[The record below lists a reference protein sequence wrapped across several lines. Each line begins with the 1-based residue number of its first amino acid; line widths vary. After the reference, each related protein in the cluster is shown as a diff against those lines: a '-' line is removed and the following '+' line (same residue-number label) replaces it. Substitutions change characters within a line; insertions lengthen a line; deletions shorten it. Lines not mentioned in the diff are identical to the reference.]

1 MADHALPLVL
11 AVIAAWLAIAML
23 GLARPKDLRW
33 IRNVLFPAGAA
44 LGVVLAAVA
53 LSAIGALPQ
62 STVLPLG
69 LPNLPF
75 HLRLDSLSAFF
86 LLLLG
91 AAGAA
96 ISLFAAGYFRTG
108 EGTTLGL
115 MCFEYHAFM
124 ATMAMVLIAD
134 DAYVFMVSWEAMALA
149 SFFLVTTD
157 HRIPEIRRAG
167 FLYLLIAHIGAIGI
181 LLCFGVLQGGSGRL
195 HVRLD
200 GARCRYNPTSLPHP
214 RGAVRPR
221 AWGSGSAGLTG
232 AWPSVA
238 FFLAL
243 FGFGAKAGLLPMHI
257 WLPEAHPAAPSPVS
271 ALMSGVM
278 LKTAVYGLLRVTFDL
293 LHGQLWWWGVFAL
306 VLGLATA
313 LFGVIYACVQTDMKR
328 LLAYSSIE
336 NIGIIVAGIGLTI
349 LFKSYGKTLIAAITL
364 TAVLYHAL
372 NHAFF
377 KSLLFLATGS
387 VLHAT
392 KERSLGKLGGLI
404 HRMPWVAWLA
414 LVGTLAIAGLPPLN
428 GFVSEWLLLQAF
440 LFTPSLPQSFVNML
454 VPLAAGALVLAVAL
468 SAYVMV
474 KFYGVIFLGRP
485 REPKLAYAEDAGRFE
500 RAGLVWL
507 AAGCVLL
514 GIFPVNVIAMIDPVN
529 SMLVGSTAIHPDG
542 MSWLLLAPISAD
554 RASYSPLIV
563 LVVIVAVVLLTIQ
576 IVHRHYHGRVRH
588 APPWDCGFPLQTP
601 RMQDTAEGFGQPVR
615 EVFSPI
621 FRIERH
627 LPSPFDT
634 APKYAVTVQD
644 PWWYWLYLPIARG
657 ADALARLVG
666 TIQQGRI
673 SVYLTYSFVTL
684 LALLFFVR

>member
-1 MADHALPLVL
+1 VAENALGL
-11 AVIAAWLAIAML
+11 VIAAIAAWIAIGTL
-23 GLARPKDLRW
+23 GLVRPRHLTF
-33 IRNVLFPAGAA
+33 ISHLLFPLGAA
-44 LGVVLAAVA
+44 VGLALAVVAFF
-53 LSAIGALPQ
+53 AIGPLPQ

-69 LPNLPF
+69 LPDLPF

-91 AAGAA
+91 TVSAAV
-96 ISLFAAGYFRTG
+96 SVFAAGYFRSG
-108 EGTTLGL
+108 EGTAPGL
-115 MCFEYHAFM
+115 LCLEYHLFLAAM
-124 ATMAMVLIAD
+124 ALVLVAD
-134 DAYVFMVSWEAMALA
+134 DAYLFMVSWEAMALS

-157 HRIPEIRRAG
+157 HRIPEIRQAG
-167 FLYLLIAHIGAIGI
+167 FLYLLIAHIGAIAI
-181 LLCFGVLQGGSGRL
+181 LLCFGVLQGGSG
-195 HVRLD
+195 D
-200 GARCRYNPTSLPHP
+200 YTF
-214 RGAVRPR
+214 
-221 AWGSGSAGLTG
+221 GSMRSMVLSG

-243 FGFGAKAGLLPMHI
+243 FGFGAKAGLLPLHV

-278 LKTAVYGLLRVTFDL
+278 LKTAIYGFLRVTFDL

-306 VLGLATA
+306 VLGLVTA
-313 LFGVIYACVQTDMKR
+313 LFGVIFACVQTDMKR

-349 LFKSYGKTLIAAITL
+349 LFKSYGKTLLAAITL

-428 GFVSEWLLLQAF
+428 GFVSEWLLLQSF

-485 REPKLAYAEDAGRFE
+485 REPNLAYAHDAGWLE
-500 RAGLVWL
+500 RAALVFL
-507 AAGCVLL
+507 AAGCVVL
-514 GIFPVNVIAMIDPVN
+514 GLFPVNVIAMLDPVN
-529 SMLVGSTAIHPDG
+529 AMLIGSTALHAASG
-542 MSWLLLAPISAD
+542 NWLLLAPIDAD
-554 RASYSPLIV
+554 RAGYSPLIV
-563 LVVIVAVVLLTIQ
+563 LVVIGAIVLLTTQ
-576 IVHRHYHGRVRH
+576 LVHRLYHGRVRR

-601 RMQDTAEGFGQPVR
+601 RMQDTAEGFGQPIR
-615 EVFSPI
+615 EVFDAV
-621 FRIERH
+621 FRIERE

-634 APKYAVTVQD
+634 APKYAVRVGD
-644 PWWYWLYLPIARG
+644 HFWHWLYLPLARG
-657 ADALARLVG
+657 ADVLGRLVG
-666 TIQQGRI
+666 KIQQGRI
-673 SVYLTYSFVTL
+673 SVYLTYSFFTL
-684 LALLFFVR
+684 LALLFFIR